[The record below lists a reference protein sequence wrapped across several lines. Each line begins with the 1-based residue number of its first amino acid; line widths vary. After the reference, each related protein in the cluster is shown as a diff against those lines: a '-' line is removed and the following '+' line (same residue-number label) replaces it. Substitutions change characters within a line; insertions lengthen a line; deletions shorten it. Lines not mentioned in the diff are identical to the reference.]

1 MQDTTIQLI
10 KEKVVP
16 DSVGNQIV
24 VRTVKTVYATVLPI
38 TQNEFFQARTIGIN
52 PRAKFEIVWS
62 EYDEE
67 KLLQWKGTTYSI
79 YRVYEREDEMIELY
93 AQRKLGGSSE
103 TGVEEHGSL

>member
-10 KEKVVP
+10 KEVITP

-24 VRTVKTVYATVLPI
+24 TKVEKTVYATVLPI
-38 TQNEFFQARTIGIN
+38 SQNEFFQARTLGIN
-52 PRAKFEIVWS
+52 PRAKFEVVWA

-67 KLLQWKGTTYSI
+67 TLLRWNGQLYDI

-93 AQRKLGGSSE
+93 AQRKLGKTERENSSQ
-103 TGVEEHGSL
+103 SR

>member
-10 KEKVVP
+10 KETVTP

-24 VRTVKTVYATVLPI
+24 TRIEKTVYATVLPI
-38 TQNEFFQARTIGIN
+38 SQNEFFQARTIGLN
-52 PRAKFEIVWS
+52 PRAKFEIVWA

-67 KLLQWKGTTYSI
+67 TLLRWNDQIYEI

-93 AQRKLGGSSE
+93 AQRKLGSSDK
-103 TGVEEHGSL
+103 TGGNSY

>member
-10 KEKVVP
+10 KETVTP

-24 VRTVKTVYATVLPI
+24 TRTEKTVYATVLPI
-38 TQNEFFQARTIGIN
+38 SQNEFFQARTIGLN
-52 PRAKFEIVWS
+52 PRAKFEIVWA

-67 KLLQWKGTTYSI
+67 TLLRWNDQIYEI

-93 AQRKLGGSSE
+93 AQRKLGSSDK
-103 TGVEEHGSL
+103 TGGNSY

>member
-10 KEKVVP
+10 KETVTP

-24 VRTVKTVYATVLPI
+24 TRTEKTVYATVLPI
-38 TQNEFFQARTIGIN
+38 SQNEFFQARTIGLN
-52 PRAKFEIVWS
+52 PRAKFEIVWA

-67 KLLQWKGTTYSI
+67 TLLRWNDQIYEI

-93 AQRKLGGSSE
+93 AQRKLGNSDK
-103 TGVEEHGSL
+103 TGGNSY

>member
-10 KEKVVP
+10 KETVTP

-24 VRTVKTVYATVLPI
+24 TKTEKTVYATVLPI
-38 TQNEFFQARTIGIN
+38 SQNEFFQARTLGIN
-52 PRAKFEIVWS
+52 PRAKFEIVWA

-67 KLLQWKGTTYSI
+67 TLLRWNGQLYEI

-93 AQRKLGGSSE
+93 AQRKLGTSDRSGGNSY
-103 TGVEEHGSL
+103 